1 MPKLSTAPA
10 AVSTLPD
17 SNKKLAITTVFVGN
31 ITDRA
36 SDMLIR
42 QLLSVILSLIKSM
55 LLSNLNS
62 FYKEMWFCP

>member
-42 QLLSVILSLIKSM
+42 QLLSVIIYRIDF
-55 LLSNLNS
+55 NV
-62 FYKEMWFCP
+62 